1 MSCLTFQWGTA
12 TKGAPCGSS
21 LFVGTSPAFE
31 IALFS
36 ACFLQYP
43 GKPCGC
49 TIDTSSIEVQT
60 YSVATGTG
68 AAVAT
73 AFPAGVSSLG
83 EHFELHRDH
92 VDFISPRVSCHQK
105 VVPFKLVQFL
115 SVWAETLHDNRTSYF

>member
-43 GKPCGC
+43 GDQCGC
-49 TIDTSSIEVQT
+49 TIDTSSIVVQT
-60 YSVATGTG
+60 HSVSTGTA

-73 AFPAGVSSLG
+73 AFPSRVSSKG

-105 VVPFKLVQFL
+105 VASFKLVQFL